1 MVSAAARV
9 GYTVVDLKQLEREI
23 APAAVAR
30 PLLLAE
36 QDVLV
41 LAVGN
46 GSLDVGPVRDIRAGG
61 NVTVVEQ
68 AVHGLLEAHVD
79 QFDGLR
85 EMSMP
90 THLRPSLSSA
100 TLVVAQPQKESRTMS
115 PSLLLAL
122 MMRSRWARGFCVG

>member
-9 GYTVVDLKQLEREI
+9 GYAVVDLKQLEREI

-41 LAVGN
+41 LTVGN
-46 GSLDVGPVRDIRAGG
+46 GHLDVGPVRDIRAGG

-68 AVHGLLEAHVD
+68 AVHGLLEAHFD

-100 TLVVAQPQKESRTMS
+100 TLILQSHFRQAAVVVATRRWGQGQMRR
-115 PSLLLAL
+115 LAF
-122 MMRSRWARGFCVG
+122 RP